1 MRIEE
6 FDRAPE
12 AAAQALLRSCVDIDS
27 WIDALVA
34 ARPFGTSPAL
44 LERAR
49 ALAADWTGVE
59 VTAALADH
67 PRIGDTPT
75 ALSRREQAGVNDDL
89 VGRLADGNRRYEE
102 RFGRIYL
109 VRAAGRTGEE
119 MLELL
124 EQRLGNDPATELDVT
139 HGQLAEIALLRLE
152 GHLTP

>member
-6 FDRAPE
+6 FDTAPAE
-12 AAAQALLRSCVDIDS
+12 AAEALLRSCVDIDS

-34 ARPFGTSPAL
+34 GRPFDTASAL

-49 ALAADWTGVE
+49 ELATDWTGAE

-67 PRIGDTPT
+67 PRIGEKPT
-75 ALSRREQAGVNDDL
+75 ALSRREQSGVSDGLAD
-89 VGRLADGNRRYEE
+89 RLADGNRRYEE

-119 MLELL
+119 MLEFL
-124 EQRLGNDPATELDVT
+124 EQRLDNDPATELDVT

-152 GHLTP
+152 GHLTS